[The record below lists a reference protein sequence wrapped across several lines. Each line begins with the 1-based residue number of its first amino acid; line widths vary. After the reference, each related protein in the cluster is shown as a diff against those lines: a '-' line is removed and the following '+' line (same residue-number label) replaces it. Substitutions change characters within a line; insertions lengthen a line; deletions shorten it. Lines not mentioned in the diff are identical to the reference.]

1 MRVGAGSGRLDC
13 CPPKNYVICECI
25 HSVNVFT
32 DMPDPTRRPA
42 ASGIPTNTIARLSL
56 YRRLLLELAAGGAG
70 QVFSHQLAALAV
82 STSAQVRRDLM
93 TIGFSGSPRRG
104 YAITDLVAAI
114 NVVLARS
121 IETSV
126 ALVGVGN
133 LGRALL
139 AYYAG
144 RQPWVRFTAAFDREP
159 DRVNRVIH
167 GCRVH
172 AMDQLDD
179 VVGREA
185 IRAAV
190 IAVPASEAQAVTD
203 RLVLAG
209 VRSFLNFAPVRLHVP
224 TGIFVDNMDM
234 STALDRVAYY
244 AHARREA

>member
-1 MRVGAGSGRLDC
+1 
-13 CPPKNYVICECI
+13 
-25 HSVNVFT
+25 
-32 DMPDPTRRPA
+32 MPDTSRRTA
-42 ASGIPTNTIARLSL
+42 AQGIPPNTIARLSL
-56 YRRLLLELAAGGAG
+56 YRRLLLELAASGAG
-70 QVFSHQLAALAV
+70 QVYSHQLAALAV

-104 YAITDLVAAI
+104 YDTQDLVAAI

-121 IETSV
+121 VETSV

-133 LGRALL
+133 LGRAILS
-139 AYYAG
+139 YYAT

-159 DRVNRVIH
+159 DRTGRVIH

-172 AMDQLDD
+172 PMEQLEA
-179 VVGREA
+179 VLEREG

-190 IAVPASEAQAVTD
+190 IAVPASEAQSVAD

-209 VRSFLNFAPVRLHVP
+209 IKSLLNFAPVRLHVP
-224 TGIFVDNMDM
+224 TGTFIDNMDM

-244 AHARREA
+244 AHAHGEE

>member
-1 MRVGAGSGRLDC
+1 M
-13 CPPKNYVICECI
+13 
-25 HSVNVFT
+25 FT
-32 DMPDPTRRPA
+32 DMTSSPRRTA
-42 ASGIPTNTIARLSL
+42 APGIPTNTIARLSL
-56 YRRLLLELAAGGAG
+56 YRRILIELAASGAG
-70 QVFSHQLAALAV
+70 QVYSHQLAALAV

-104 YAITDLVAAI
+104 YATEDLVAAI

-126 ALVGVGN
+126 ALIGVGN

-139 AYYAG
+139 AYYAN

-159 DRVNRVIH
+159 DRTGRVIH
-167 GCRVH
+167 GCRVY
-172 AMDQLDD
+172 AMEQLEETL
-179 VVGREA
+179 GREG

-209 VRSFLNFAPVRLHVP
+209 IKSFLNFAPVRLHVP
-224 TGIFVDNMDM
+224 TGTFVDNMDM

-244 AHARREA
+244 AHAHGEG